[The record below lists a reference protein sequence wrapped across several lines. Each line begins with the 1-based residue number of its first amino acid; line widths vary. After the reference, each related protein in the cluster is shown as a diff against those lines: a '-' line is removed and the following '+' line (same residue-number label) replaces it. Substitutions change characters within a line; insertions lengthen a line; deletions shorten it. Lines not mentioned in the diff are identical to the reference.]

1 MTDKPAPPKA
11 PTDRG
16 HADPPVGDPPA
27 MRPKAPSI
35 PPPLPGRIQPPAPK
49 PGPLVVSPHP
59 PAAKPMHS
67 TVGTKNPAP
76 SPAVSPNRPEPPR
89 GRVSTLVG
97 QGEGVTAKGAPIP
110 APTPPNGGRQA
121 ITRPPPFDPGRASVH
136 DEIDEDLLATTE
148 QRAVALEDLAVTTE
162 HVSIDL
168 ASTGEL
174 LTTGEYVA
182 TPAAAPPPLRSAKP
196 TLMGLKGETPAP
208 APVVAKPATPPPG
221 KVSTATRPSS
231 PSAIAKVNLV
241 QKAVPVKKQLVP
253 AVEESLPSNLLVT
266 DSLPALPVASSEL
279 LPEVPSSPL
288 LDVEVV
294 EEIPAKAPP
303 VKRATVQTLPP
314 PSLPPPPVRPRAPS
328 VPPPAMRAQTPTIPP
343 TTLKP
348 VATPQVPAR
357 SSAPPDVPIPRPSK
371 SPRDLETW
379 RPSQPMKRDGT
390 SQMSTFAI
398 VGAVLVAAGGAY
410 VLGRQSSDNGAKPSV
425 SAPASVAP
433 PVSVTAVASVAASAE
448 PAKVVSYSKCRKEGG
463 AKAIA
468 TGVFAKVPAELLVEP
483 SGDLAVAFAD
493 KARNAKVFGLGADL
507 SVATTQ
513 ASLATFDVKRAV
525 PFLDADGKLAVAA
538 EGADVSA
545 DFASRRRVQGAPID
559 FGIQKKAL
567 AVVTRGSSNFEAVP
581 GTEGVGTDLEAL
593 RAHSSNGTLVGYA
606 FRRRGAIWA
615 GALTVTNSG
624 KGPRTFQGLGEV
636 VGAPSVAASD
646 GKFAVA
652 WADRV
657 GEDDPWQVRLAFGD
671 AETVGAPVAF
681 ARPAGGLGTGAF
693 SPSLAALPGGR
704 FLLAWT
710 EEGEDGNHQVRGEVL
725 DATGTAL
732 SPPVVLSEPSFNA
745 GQPAAALGKDG
756 KGGVAF
762 FHATEGGT
770 FDLVVSRVLCE

>member
-1 MTDKPAPPKA
+1 
-11 PTDRG
+11 
-16 HADPPVGDPPA
+16 
-27 MRPKAPSI
+27 
-35 PPPLPGRIQPPAPK
+35 
-49 PGPLVVSPHP
+49 
-59 PAAKPMHS
+59 
-67 TVGTKNPAP
+67 
-76 SPAVSPNRPEPPR
+76 
-89 GRVSTLVG
+89 
-97 QGEGVTAKGAPIP
+97 
-110 APTPPNGGRQA
+110 
-121 ITRPPPFDPGRASVH
+121 
-136 DEIDEDLLATTE
+136 
-148 QRAVALEDLAVTTE
+148 
-162 HVSIDL
+162 
-168 ASTGEL
+168 
-174 LTTGEYVA
+174 
-182 TPAAAPPPLRSAKP
+182 
-196 TLMGLKGETPAP
+196 MGLKGETPAP

-241 QKAVPVKKQLVP
+241 QKAVPVKKTLVP

-266 DSLPALPVASSEL
+266 DSLPALPVGSSEL
-279 LPEVPSSPL
+279 LPESPSEPAL
-288 LDVEVV
+288 EVEIV
-294 EEIPAKAPP
+294 EELPVKAPP
-303 VKRATVQTLPP
+303 VKRPTVQTLPP

-348 VATPQVPAR
+348 VAATPQVPAR
-357 SSAPPDVPIPRPSK
+357 SSAPPDVAIPRPSK

-410 VLGRQSSDNGAKPSV
+410 VLGRQSSDNSAKPVV
-425 SAPASVAP
+425 SATATATAP
-433 PVSVTAVASVAASAE
+433 TSATGSVAASASAQASAE
-448 PAKVVSYSKCRKEGG
+448 PAAQTFSKCRKEGG

-483 SGDLAVAFAD
+483 SGNLAVAFAD
-493 KARNAKVFGLGADL
+493 KARNTKVFGLGADL

-513 ASLATFDVKRAV
+513 TSLATFDVKRAV

-581 GTEGVGTDLEAL
+581 GTEGVGADLEAL

-725 DATGTAL
+725 DATGTAV

-762 FHATEGGT
+762 FHATEAGS
-770 FDLVVSRVLCE
+770 FDLVVSRVLCD

>member
-1 MTDKPAPPKA
+1 
-11 PTDRG
+11 
-16 HADPPVGDPPA
+16 

-35 PPPLPGRIQPPAPK
+35 PPPLPARIQPPAAK

-59 PAAKPMHS
+59 PAAKPMNS
-67 TVGTKNPAP
+67 TVGTKSA
-76 SPAVSPNRPEPPR
+76 SPATSPNRPEPPR

-97 QGEGVTAKGAPIP
+97 QGEGVSSKGAPIP
-110 APTPPNGGRQA
+110 APTAPNGGRQA

-148 QRAVALEDLAVTTE
+148 QRSVALEDLAATAE
-162 HVSIDL
+162 RVSIDL

-182 TPAAAPPPLRSAKP
+182 TPAPPLRSARP
-196 TLMGLKGETPAP
+196 TLMGIKGETPAP

-221 KVSTATRPSS
+221 KVATTTRPSS

-241 QKAVPVKKQLVP
+241 QKAVPAKKTLVP

-266 DSLPALPVASSEL
+266 DSLPALPVGSSEL
-279 LPEVPSSPL
+279 LPESPSEPAL
-288 LDVEVV
+288 EVEIV
-294 EEIPAKAPP
+294 EELPAKAPP

-328 VPPPAMRAQTPTIPP
+328 VPPPAMRPQVATIPP
-343 TTLKP
+343 TPLKP
-348 VATPQVPAR
+348 VAATPQVPAR
-357 SSAPPDVPIPRPSK
+357 SSAPPDVAIPRPSK

-379 RPSQPMKRDGT
+379 RPSQPIKRDGT

-410 VLGRQSSDNGAKPSV
+410 VLGRQSSDSGVKPVV
-425 SAPASVAP
+425 SAT
-433 PVSVTAVASVAASAE
+433 VSVTAPASTTAASVAVASAE

-513 ASLATFDVKRAV
+513 ASPAAFDVKRAV

-538 EGADVSA
+538 EGADSSA

-567 AVVTRGSSNFEAVP
+567 AVVTRGSSNAETIP
-581 GTEGVGTDLEAL
+581 GTEGVGADLEAL

-615 GALTVTNSG
+615 GALTVSSSG

-671 AETVGAPVAF
+671 AEAVGAPVGF
-681 ARPAGGLGTGAF
+681 VRPAGGLGTGAF

-710 EEGEDGNHQVRGEVL
+710 EEGEEGNHQVRGEVL
-725 DATGTAL
+725 DATGTAV

-762 FHATEGGT
+762 FHATEAGG